1 MIVPKDKAFPRES
14 EDLRD
19 LRVLEAIEANPRVSQ
34 RELASSLGVAVG
46 IANACIHTLVRKG
59 SVKIRGENN
68 RSLTYHLTKQ
78 GVLQKSRLA
87 VEWTRNTINFYAH
100 ARQMVSE
107 EIAVLVAAGARMLV
121 VYGSR
126 ELAEIA
132 IVVAGDYPDVRIVG
146 AIRAEGEPERAAVVG
161 VPVGGLDLLQE
172 VRPDAI
178 LICSE
183 PDPDVL
189 EFMGAVQKDGRPMT
203 LLSLYDRTI

>member
-1 MIVPKDKAFPRES
+1 MAKDKANPRES

-46 IANACIHTLVRKG
+46 IANACIHTLAHKG
-59 SVKIRGENN
+59 MLKIRGENN
-68 RSLTYHLTKQ
+68 RGLTYHLTKQ
-78 GVLQKSRLA
+78 GAIKKSQLA

-107 EIAVLVAAGARMLV
+107 EMAVLVASGAQTLV
-121 VYGSR
+121 VFGSR

-132 IVVAGDYPDVRIVG
+132 IVVAGDYPNLRVLGVV
-146 AIRAEGEPERAAVVG
+146 RAEGEPERAAVVG
-161 VPVGGLDLLQE
+161 VPVREFDLLDD
-172 VRPDAI
+172 VTPDAI
-178 LICSE
+178 LVCSE
-183 PDPDVL
+183 PNDSEL
-189 EFMGAVQKDGRPMT
+189 ARMSSIRKDGGAPT

>member
-1 MIVPKDKAFPRES
+1 MPKDKAFPHES

-34 RELASSLGVAVG
+34 RELANSLGVAVG

-59 SVKIRGENN
+59 MVKIRGENN

-78 GVLQKSRLA
+78 GVVQKSRLA

-100 ARQMVSE
+100 AREMVSD
-107 EIAVLVAAGARMLV
+107 EIAALVASGARTLV

-132 IVVAGDYPDVRIVG
+132 IVVAGDYPGVRIAGV
-146 AIRAEGEPERAAVVG
+146 IRAEGEPERAVIVG
-161 VPVGGLDLLQE
+161 VPVGGLDLLSDAG
-172 VRPDAI
+172 PDAI
-178 LICSE
+178 LLCSE
-183 PDPDVL
+183 PDPSVL

-203 LLSLYDRTI
+203 LLSLYDKTI